1 MDNKRKII
9 TFLVVVLII
18 GGICITGELIKKEKT
33 ENATANNQELTDKI
47 QSVEEY
53 TDSEH
58 EQETNK
64 KEKMKTVKIL
74 SSDYKTLDGEILS
87 IVDWMSPSE
96 EFEDLDYES
105 RILQLGLYGYSF
117 YSKVE
122 VDPLKRIDRPDIY
135 NDCVYVIS
143 VEDFLRIAQYK
154 FNLSETLFE
163 NLDDFDSDDYDAE
176 GWFAYVYED
185 KFFFC
190 PPSIGGNAIGYEP
203 EIRVISEEE
212 NEAYVE
218 CNFYDYGSKNLA
230 FSYYVIGGVKEDSQ
244 DQRFWS
250 FTYWGDS
257 IPYEEEASPEW
268 ENAYKKIL
276 KNFHSDFGEP
286 RFSLAY
292 IDNDNIPELLISVDG
307 SHAGTVYVYT
317 YYKNKAKEVGN
328 YGEYGTII
336 FGEKENKIYSEYVG
350 MGISLVSV
358 YEIQNGRE
366 KELVKIEGCM
376 DEYDDTVSRYYI
388 NSNEVSEQEYDDAWQ
403 SYYEQKK
410 HTVVTYDDCVPITR
424 QNIEKL

>member
-9 TFLVVVLII
+9 TFLVVVLIT
-18 GGICITGELIKKEKT
+18 GGICITGELIKKGKT
-33 ENATANNQELTDKI
+33 ENTTANNQELTDKI

-143 VEDFLRIAQYK
+143 VGDFLKIAQYK

-268 ENAYKKIL
+268 ENAYKDIL
-276 KNFHSDFGEP
+276 YNFSGQGDEP
-286 RFSLAY
+286 RFLLVY
-292 IDNDNIPELLISVDG
+292 IDGDNIPELIISEGNDHVSG
-307 SHAGTVYVYT
+307 VHVYT
-317 YYKNKAKEVGN
+317 YYNNSVEEVGY
-328 YGEYGTII
+328 YGEYGSICYDE
-336 FGEKENKIYSEYVG
+336 GENKFYRQFNGMGTELLSVIEIKNGKENE
-350 MGISLVSV
+350 LVSIV
-358 YEIQNGRE
+358 
-366 KELVKIEGCM
+366 GCV
-376 DEYDDTVSRYYI
+376 DEYDDAPNSYYI
-388 NSNEVSEQEYDDAWQ
+388 DSNQVSEQEYNDARQ

-410 HTVVTYDDCVPITR
+410 HTVVTYDDCIPITS

>member
-1 MDNKRKII
+1 MDNKRKLI

-74 SSDYKTLDGEILS
+74 SSDYKILDGEILS

-122 VDPLKRIDRPDIY
+122 MDPLKRIDRPDIY
-135 NDCVYVIS
+135 NDCVYMIS

-203 EIRVISEEE
+203 EIRVISEDE

-218 CNFYDYGSKNLA
+218 CNFYDYGSENLA
-230 FSYYVIGGVKEDSQ
+230 FSYYVIGCVKEDSQ

-410 HTVVTYDDCVPITR
+410 HTVVTYDDCIPITR

>member
-1 MDNKRKII
+1 MDNKRKLI

-33 ENATANNQELTDKI
+33 ENATANNQELTDKF

-388 NSNEVSEQEYDDAWQ
+388 NSNEVSEQEYDDVWQ

>member
-1 MDNKRKII
+1 MP
-9 TFLVVVLII
+9 
-18 GGICITGELIKKEKT
+18 
-33 ENATANNQELTDKI
+33 
-47 QSVEEY
+47 
-53 TDSEH
+53 
-58 EQETNK
+58 
-64 KEKMKTVKIL
+64 
-74 SSDYKTLDGEILS
+74 SDYKTLDGEILS

-410 HTVVTYDDCVPITR
+410 HTVVTYDDCIPITR

>member
-1 MDNKRKII
+1 MHRKQ
-9 TFLVVVLII
+9 T
-18 GGICITGELIKKEKT
+18 KK
-33 ENATANNQELTDKI
+33 I
-47 QSVEEY
+47 
-53 TDSEH
+53 
-58 EQETNK
+58 
-64 KEKMKTVKIL
+64 KTVKIL
-74 SSDYKTLDGEILS
+74 PSDYKTLDGEILS

-135 NDCVYVIS
+135 NDCVYVIN
-143 VEDFLRIAQYK
+143 VEDFLKIALYK

-185 KFFFC
+185 KLFFC

-218 CNFYDYGSKNLA
+218 CNFYDYGSKNQA
-230 FSYYVIGGVKEDSQ
+230 FSYYVIGCVKEDSQ

-268 ENAYKKIL
+268 ENAYKEIL

-388 NSNEVSEQEYDDAWQ
+388 NSNEVSEQEYNDAWQ

-410 HTVVTYDDCVPITR
+410 HTVVTYDDCIPITS

>member
-9 TFLVVVLII
+9 TFLVVVLIT
-18 GGICITGELIKKEKT
+18 GGICITGELIKKGKT
-33 ENATANNQELTDKI
+33 ENTTANNQELTDKI

-143 VEDFLRIAQYK
+143 VGDFLKIAQYK

-268 ENAYKKIL
+268 ENAYKEIL

-292 IDNDNIPELLISVDG
+292 IDSDNIPELLISVDG

-388 NSNEVSEQEYDDAWQ
+388 NSNEVSEQQYNDAWQ

-410 HTVVTYDDCVPITR
+410 HTVVTYDDCIPITS